1 MLYKIINR
9 FIIDCAPFKRPPPL
23 VRQYASHD
31 LIQQLNLNLNKNK
44 NHEFNICGLFK
55 SNSNSQN
62 HSIPQNNLISLV

>member
-9 FIIDCAPFKRPPPL
+9 FIIDCNPFKRPPPL
-23 VRQYASHD
+23 VRQYASQD
-31 LIQQLNLNLNKNK
+31 LIKQLNLNKNK

-62 HSIPQNNLISLV
+62 HSIQQNDLISLL